1 MASGAAHKRRSSC
14 LPPAVDLQAAADG
27 ALASLAAPAAL
38 DDASPFRRPQRA
50 AALSARA
57 PRWVPDEFAR
67 ACASCGRDF
76 GLLRRRHHCR
86 GCGEVFCDE
95 CSRARLALPHLGF
108 DEPVRACAT
117 CAAARAVALASAAG
131 ADRGAGGEGGA
142 RHPAASASAAS
153 PGTRQ
158 VRHGDWF

>member
-86 GCGEVFCDE
+86 GCGEIFCDDC
-95 CSRARLALPHLGF
+95 CSARVAMPHIGYT
-108 DEPVRACAT
+108 EPVRACSACAVSGLTLLGPSRGHAT
-117 CAAARAVALASAAG
+117 TRRTE
-131 ADRGAGGEGGA
+131 RG
-142 RHPAASASAAS
+142 PA
-153 PGTRQ
+153 
-158 VRHGDWF
+158 